1 MDRSENQATGNNTK
15 DSGKSLGDLLRA
27 LNSFQDSLG
36 EMMDENDVAEFTFKE
51 NNLVFGTG
59 YRIAIPDGF
68 KINLQSVSQSGQ
80 RDFLA
85 WIPSENEKKEFVLND
100 VDEEK
105 PIELLHVGND
115 SANGKSGAEVLQG
128 VYDDMVKGGV
138 NKSKLALV
146 EYSFGKITGG
156 FIRRVLSSMC
166 CNYYVF
172 IELNGRVLKFRVIF
186 NNKYSTGSMDKVVKE
201 WIDTITWAGNE
212 AAEAERKEKERKEA
226 ERIAA
231 EEAARKAEEERKARE
246 EAERKAA
253 EEAARK
259 AEEERKAREE
269 AERKAAEE
277 AARKAEE
284 ERKAREE
291 AERKAAEEAARKA
304 EEERKAKE
312 EAERKAAEEAAR
324 KAEEERKAAEEAR
337 RKEEEQK
344 RAAEEAIRR
353 VEAERLA
360 AEEAGKRA
368 AEEAIRK
375 AKEEAKRAE
384 EERRATLAKVEAAR
398 KLASDKARE
407 EAARL
412 EIERAEKER
421 IETEKAKEEAEEKAK
436 AEAER
441 LAKEAE
447 EKAKAA
453 AARIAKEEREAEE
466 RAQAERMAREKA
478 EAERSA
484 REKAAKAAA
493 ERAAR
498 EAEEKARMEK
508 EAAERAQRE
517 AERIAAAK
525 AAAAQYEI
533 QRVLNPNTPA
543 PAIVTER
550 LAAKKEADQSAV
562 AKAETV
568 EAERLA
574 EKQRRDELRQREE
587 RRREEEL
594 HQKMDEEKRHAQL
607 KQHAEDLR
615 LHEDMAVG
623 SLKAEKDRLIQQ
635 RVEIASEINACM
647 LEKAEIEKQYDLERN
662 QFMQV
667 ENQVN
672 ATLFSAQS
680 RKKDLEAQAQ
690 ESENRYT
697 YKEQTE
703 RKRLL
708 KLKDDLRTAFAAVEL
723 AGEIEAIFREKA
735 ASGKRKKVML
745 YKQKTEDRENA
756 EKELDSIKNQFE
768 VAQINSKA
776 TIEEHQ
782 KVKEKFDKDLA
793 ALNETIEENQSVI
806 SAKKEALQ
814 VLKDK
819 SKAVDERRSIANQKI
834 KDIENSMREI
844 DVKIREE
851 EARH

>member
-51 NNLVFGTG
+51 NKIVFGTG

-68 KINLQSVSQSGQ
+68 KINLQSVSQNGQQ

-85 WIPSENEKKEFVLND
+85 WIPSENEKNEFVLND

-105 PIELLHVGND
+105 SIELLHVGND
-115 SANGKSGAEVLQG
+115 TANGKSGAEILQG
-128 VYDDMVKGGV
+128 VYDDMLKGGV
-138 NKSKLALV
+138 NKSKLALL

-201 WIDTITWAGNE
+201 WLDTITWAGNE

-231 EEAARKAEEERKARE
+231 EEAARKAEEERR
-246 EAERKAA
+246 
-253 EEAARK
+253 
-259 AEEERKAREE
+259 
-269 AERKAAEE
+269 
-277 AARKAEE
+277 
-284 ERKAREE
+284 
-291 AERKAAEEAARKA
+291 
-304 EEERKAKE
+304 
-312 EAERKAAEEAAR
+312 
-324 KAEEERKAAEEAR
+324 AAEEAR
-337 RKEEEQK
+337 LKEEEQK

-353 VEAERLA
+353 VEEEKRA

-384 EERRATLAKVEAAR
+384 EERKATLAKVEAAR

-436 AEAER
+436 EEAER

-447 EKAKAA
+447 EKAKAV

-466 RAQAERMAREKA
+466 KAQAERIAREKA
-478 EAERSA
+478 EAEKSA

-498 EAEEKARMEK
+498 EAEEKARLEK
-508 EAAERAQRE
+508 EAEERAARE

-543 PAIVTER
+543 PAF
-550 LAAKKEADQSAV
+550 LAEKPMQANKEADQSAV

-623 SLKAEKDRLIQQ
+623 SLKAEKDKLIQQ

-814 VLKDK
+814 ALKDK

-844 DVKIREE
+844 DVRIREE

>member
-115 SANGKSGAEVLQG
+115 SANGKSGAEILQG

-253 EEAARK
+253 EEEARK
-259 AEEERKAREE
+259 AEEERKAR
-269 AERKAAEE
+269 
-277 AARKAEE
+277 
-284 ERKAREE
+284 
-291 AERKAAEEAARKA
+291 
-304 EEERKAKE
+304 E

>member
-226 ERIAA
+226 ERI
-231 EEAARKAEEERKARE
+231 
-246 EAERKAA
+246 AA

>member
-51 NNLVFGTG
+51 NNIVFGTG

-115 SANGKSGAEVLQG
+115 TANGKSGAEILQG

-212 AAEAERKEKERKEA
+212 AAEAERKDKERKEA

-277 AARKAEE
+277 AK
-284 ERKAREE
+284 
-291 AERKAAEEAARKA
+291 RKA

-312 EAERKAAEEAAR
+312 EAERKAAEEA
-324 KAEEERKAAEEAR
+324 R
-337 RKEEEQK
+337 RKEEEQRK
-344 RAAEEAIRR
+344 AAEEAIRR

-384 EERRATLAKVEAAR
+384 EERKATLAKVEAAR

-447 EKAKAA
+447 EKAKAT

-466 RAQAERMAREKA
+466 KAQAERMAREKA

-562 AKAETV
+562 AKAENV

-615 LHEDMAVG
+615 FQEDMAVG
-623 SLKAEKDRLIQQ
+623 TLKAEKDRLIQQ

-672 ATLFSAQS
+672 ATLFNAQS

-819 SKAVDERRSIANQKI
+819 SKAVDERRQVANQKI